1 MLPMLGFSRFSRALL
16 LSLVLPAAIS
26 CHRATETAPPH
37 DSKEESGTLPAFEP
51 PPAPAQLGDVAPGH
65 EPPPPPTP
73 GLPEPAYAHWGL
85 RWSEKESRFRVHAP
99 IAKGIDLLL
108 YGDVRAAEPSARHP
122 MTATRDGSFE
132 IAVAGD
138 LAGQCFR
145 YRVTYASGHTTEVV
159 DPFATHLVANGTRA
173 LITRLGTSNPQGW
186 MTKPQLTLPNSPLDA
201 IIYEAHLRDL
211 TIHPSSG
218 VKNKGGYLGWTE
230 TSTTLNG
237 QPGAPPTSIAYLKQL
252 GITHVHLLPIMDFE
266 NDEKKGEYNW
276 GYMTEGWF
284 SPEGMYASN
293 PDDAS
298 RVIEFKQLVM
308 TLHEQG
314 IGLIM
319 DVVFNHA
326 AHRSPLQAL
335 GGDQFFRTWPDGS
348 WSNGSHCGNDLR
360 TENPWV
366 REFIIQSCEHWVREY
381 DVDGFR
387 FDLMG
392 LIDAETMRQVE
403 QRLRVL
409 KPGILLY
416 GEPWASG
423 PTPMT
428 GTPTDK
434 NGLRSL
440 KHIAAFNDD
449 IRNSLKGLPKGGE
462 TGFIMDGS
470 RKEELFRG
478 IAGQENWG
486 LGSPD
491 RVINYMT
498 AHDDLV
504 LNDKLSLSLPGISA
518 SECRARAMQGY
529 LVLLTSQG
537 VPFLHAG
544 CEFLRTKRGNDNSYN
559 AGDAINAIDWNLI
572 AENELTH
579 RWVRALITLRKE
591 HPLFR
596 LRDHESI
603 RTRLRFHHMEKPSVL
618 MFTVSG
624 EDLEGETWKEAL
636 VVVNTSA
643 EDNLDLDLP
652 PGRWTIRLDS
662 RREITGSIEGRTRVP
677 PLAAWLAFR

>member
-1 MLPMLGFSRFSRALL
+1 MLRLHHVLILALA
-16 LSLVLPAAIS
+16 LPAGFA
-26 CHRATETAPPH
+26 CRRAPEQSPQPDPQSTVSTPAVPSPSAPSGPT
-37 DSKEESGTLPAFEP
+37 DS
-51 PPAPAQLGDVAPGH
+51 GH
-65 EPPPPPTP
+65 EAPPPPEP
-73 GLPEPAYAHWGL
+73 GLPPPNFNHWGL

-99 IAKGIDLLL
+99 IVKSMEVWIYDGARSPD
-108 YGDVRAAEPSARHP
+108 PTARHP

-132 IAVAGD
+132 VSVAGN
-138 LAGQCFR
+138 LAGKFYR
-145 YRVTYASGHTTEVV
+145 YHVIYSSGHSTEVV
-159 DPFATHLVANGTRA
+159 DPFATHLVASGTRA
-173 LITRLGTSNPQGW
+173 LIAEPGTTHPAGW
-186 MTKPQLTLPNSPLDA
+186 VTKPRVQAPTSPLDA

-211 TIHPSSG
+211 TIHSSSG

-230 TSTTLNG
+230 ASTTLDG
-237 QPGAPPTSIAYLKQL
+237 KPGAPPTALAYMKQL
-252 GITHVHLLPIMDFE
+252 GVTHVHLLPVMDFE
-266 NDEKKGEYNW
+266 NDEAKQDYNW

-284 SPEGMYASN
+284 SPEGMYATD

-298 RVIEFKQLVM
+298 RVLEFKQLILA
-308 TLHEQG
+308 LHQEG

-335 GGDQFFRTWPDGS
+335 GGDKFFRTWPDGS
-348 WSNGSHCGNDLR
+348 WCNGSHCGNDLR

-392 LIDAETMRQVE
+392 LIDAETMRQVA
-403 QRLRVL
+403 QRVRSI
-409 KPGILLY
+409 KPGIILY

-423 PTPMT
+423 ATAMN
-428 GTPTDK
+428 GIAADK
-434 NGLRSL
+434 NGLRTIQG
-440 KHIAAFNDD
+440 IAAFNDD
-449 IRNSLKGLPKGGE
+449 IRNSLKGMPKGKE
-462 TGFIMDGS
+462 PGFIMDGS

-486 LGSPD
+486 FGSPD
-491 RVINYMT
+491 RMINYMT
-498 AHDDLV
+498 AHDDMV
-504 LNDKLSLSLPGISA
+504 LNDKLVLSLPGISI
-518 SECRARAMQGY
+518 SERRARVMQGY

-559 AGDAINAIDWNLI
+559 AGDPINAIDWNLLV
-572 AENELTH
+572 ENDLTH
-579 RWVRALITLRKE
+579 RWTRALISLRKE

-603 RTRLRFHHMEKPSVL
+603 RSRLRFHHMEKPGVL
-618 MFTVSG
+618 MFTING
-624 EDLEGETWKEAL
+624 EGLENESWKEAM

-643 EDNLDLDLP
+643 DTTLELDLP
-652 PGRWTIRLDS
+652 AGQWTVRLDS
-662 RREITGSIEGRTRVP
+662 RRETTGSIEGRTKVP